1 MQHSRSMKGPRP
13 PRGWRPRAGTVLRLL
28 LGVGVACLVLL
39 AATPR
44 EAAAHGGQ
52 FMPPPEAPPPPPPP
66 PPPPGPPPLQPRPPS
81 APPLRPPLPPPTAPP
96 TPTPGPPSAPNPPLT
111 KPPPG
116 STPSPPPPT
125 PPTAA
130 PPSTPTLPTTP
141 GPTHGPNRPTVP
153 RPAGRETVRGRRAAS
168 VGNLEDR
175 WQTWWALNRLGL
187 LPDRAE
193 SVRHA
198 VTTPGD
204 GEDPVSQRTHWS
216 RRRALIGQRQVV
228 PLLLRLVDPKT
239 RARDDVVASAL
250 LALGKVASD
259 PALVEVL
266 SRHLVDRRAA
276 PIVRESAALAL
287 GLLARSEPEL
297 QRDPETLDHVRD
309 HLLTAFD
316 DVHLHD
322 RARAFAAL
330 SLGLLGSQPFSRPY
344 AKDGRLVTR
353 ALWTRLEGEGTDGRE
368 ELTVALLTALG
379 MQPPAGIPDGVR
391 DGLKRIVAGRRALA
405 RRWDPGERSHALT
418 ALLRLG
424 GPDTFATLRRTV
436 AHKREH
442 VDLRRAAYV
451 AVPELL
457 GSLSGDEREELARHL
472 QDALRRNR
480 DPLTTGLGQIALGHV
495 LGADLRA
502 GAERVLLNTHA
513 ERKLLDE
520 ARNGATP
527 TRGFSAIALALALR
541 DVKASSPEAGAFLA
555 DAHRV
560 LLRGLTGGRGDD
572 TMRAAY
578 AVAVGIARTQEAL
591 DPLLAVLGDAHAD
604 PELRGHA
611 AVALGDLGRRTP
623 EVQRVL
629 FGALAQR
636 RYSELRR
643 QAALGLALLGGRVVG
658 TQLLK
663 ELEHGQTEQLLAQVV
678 IALGRLGDL
687 AAVSPLSTYAT
698 DPDRSELAQA
708 LAVVA
713 LGMLAD
719 PQPRP
724 TLLRLSQN
732 ANYPSRTASLHEAF
746 TIL

>member
-1 MQHSRSMKGPRP
+1 
-13 PRGWRPRAGTVLRLL
+13 
-28 LGVGVACLVLL
+28 
-39 AATPR
+39 
-44 EAAAHGGQ
+44 
-52 FMPPPEAPPPPPPP
+52 
-66 PPPPGPPPLQPRPPS
+66 
-81 APPLRPPLPPPTAPP
+81 
-96 TPTPGPPSAPNPPLT
+96 
-111 KPPPG
+111 
-116 STPSPPPPT
+116 
-125 PPTAA
+125 
-130 PPSTPTLPTTP
+130 
-141 GPTHGPNRPTVP
+141 VP

-198 VTTPGD
+198 VITPRD
-204 GEDPVSQRTHWS
+204 GEDPISRRTHWS

-239 RARDDVVASAL
+239 RARDDVIASAL

-266 SRHLVDRRAA
+266 NRHLVDRRAA
-276 PIVRESAALAL
+276 RIVRESAALAL
-287 GLLARSEPEL
+287 GLLARAEPEL
-297 QRDPETLDHVRD
+297 QRAPETLDHVRD
-309 HLLTAFD
+309 HLLAAFD

-330 SLGLLGSQPFSRPY
+330 SLGLLGSQPFSLPY

-353 ALWTRLEGEGTDGRE
+353 ALWTRLENTDDRE

-405 RRWDPGERSHALT
+405 RRWNPGERSHALT
-418 ALLRLG
+418 SLLRLG

-451 AVPELL
+451 AIPELL
-457 GSLSGDEREELARHL
+457 GRMTGDEREELARHL
-472 QDALRRNR
+472 LDALRRNR
-480 DPLTTGLGQIALGHV
+480 DPLTTGLGSIALGHV

-513 ERKLLDE
+513 ERELLDE

-527 TRGFSAIALALALR
+527 TRGFAAIALALALR
-541 DVKASSPEAGAFLA
+541 DVKASSPEAGTFVA

-591 DPLLAVLGDAHAD
+591 DPLLGVLADTHAD

-636 RYSELRR
+636 RYAELRR

-663 ELEHGQTEQLLAQVV
+663 ELERGQTEQLLAQVV

-698 DPDRSELAQA
+698 DPKRSELAQA